1 MKFVACEL
9 IHPSQQQPK
18 PKSEQET
25 SYFVGSDELDQHLK
39 SVFFFFCREHVTHL
53 NNLKSRGFSTLIS
66 LGI

>member
-39 SVFFFFCREHVTHL
+39 SVFFFL
-53 NNLKSRGFSTLIS
+53 
-66 LGI
+66 